1 MPTLDHSNN
10 PGTVSSGLPG
20 ESGGSCFSPRATI
33 SSSPAAQQA
42 EALRRRLLDRTM
54 VATGMDWLE
63 RRVQLGRDVFVR
75 GRPQDERGAG
85 RGGDVVELLRA
96 CLAV

>member
-1 MPTLDHSNN
+1 
-10 PGTVSSGLPG
+10 
-20 ESGGSCFSPRATI
+20 
-33 SSSPAAQQA
+33 
-42 EALRRRLLDRTM
+42 M